1 MYRYQ
6 EEKRLKEEQTKE
18 RENAKVLVELKE
30 ELADL
35 KLHNTGKVELLK
47 HVYTKYPP
55 TLKNWKKP
63 SETEMAKWAK
73 LEHRKLKSLLQKA
86 VIAYHPDKVDEEKHG
101 KKWKVLSEEI
111 TKLITQHYE
120 TMK

>member
-1 MYRYQ
+1 M
-6 EEKRLKEEQTKE
+6 KEEQEKRRQNE
-18 RENAKVLVELKE
+18 KILEELKD
-30 ELADL
+30 ELEDI
-35 KLHNTGKVELLK
+35 KLHNTGKIELLK
-47 HVYTKYPP
+47 HVYKKYPP
-55 TLKNWKKP
+55 TLKSWKKP
-63 SETEMAKWAK
+63 GEKDMEKWSD
-73 LEHRKLKSLLQKA
+73 LEHQKLKSLLQKA